1 MADVLLDAS
10 ALLAVIN
17 GEPGAEVVLPYLGA
31 AAISAV
37 NHAEV
42 ISKMVEDG
50 VPIENVRDTM
60 LDFSVPVI
68 AFDGALADRTG
79 SLRGET
85 IRQGL
90 SLADRACLALA
101 EREGLPVLTADRR
114 WAELDLGIDIR
125 LVR

>member
-10 ALLAVIN
+10 ALLAVIQV
-17 GEPGAEVVLPYLGA
+17 EPGAEIVRQALRG

-37 NHAEV
+37 NLAEV
-42 ISKMVEDG
+42 VTKLVETG
-50 VPIENVRDTM
+50 VSTDEALSTVRG
-60 LDFSVPVI
+60 FPVPVMD
-68 AFDGALADRTG
+68 FDASLAERTG
-79 SLRGET
+79 DLRRVT
-85 IRQGL
+85 KTLGL

-101 EREGLPVLTADRR
+101 EREGLPVLTTDRR